1 MKSRHA
7 ETGSES
13 KVGGRDR
20 SALRETPAGLSAL
33 RGCCGLTTSRWR
45 ATRAT
50 ALAAC
55 LFALAGQAPAGPRG
69 AQVVSGDVGIQQNGL
84 QTTIT
89 ASDGAI
95 IRFQSFDIASN
106 EAVQFVQP
114 GASARV
120 LSRIDSGV
128 PTQIDGQ
135 LSANGIVYLVNPAG
149 VMFGA
154 GSVVDVAGLVASSA
168 DITDLDFSMGI
179 DRFAAAGGDI
189 ENHGSILATNATLL
203 GRHVRNYG
211 SIRADGG
218 IVTLASGDS
227 FLLGEVGGDIMV
239 RVDGRAL
246 VGAGAEA
253 GGGST
258 APNLSADAGVLNA
271 GDIYADG
278 GRPLLV
284 SGDLYAL
291 GVHNVG
297 RILSRGG
304 GTTLAAADGAVV
316 NAGEIDASAPTTG
329 SLGQLSSGWVVVD
342 GPTVV
347 QSGTVRADGGGSVEL
362 NGRDG
367 VYLTD
372 GSLTSASGVASQSA
386 GGSIEVASGGRTA
399 VESGARLDASGGF
412 ASDGGSIL
420 VSGDTLGYAG
430 SARVGAGPGGSV
442 GGLELAS
449 SSMIVGEGFAPL
461 PRDAGVLTLDADGS
475 GVSSGDVVAGGAL
488 ADLGGDLTLSG
499 AESLSV
505 SSPIVVTGSQVTLSS
520 GGAVTL
526 GAPIEGSTGLHVRS
540 GGDFSTPGLAD
551 ASMEVDGPLT
561 VVSGGG
567 VSLTAPQLII
577 DEGTSI
583 QALDAIEIDGSRN
596 ANGNDLVLRS
606 SGSITLEDDAVLQN
620 ADNLW
625 IEADADVFNAVS
637 NPDGTLFVDDPGLV
651 TPANPQNVLFDPGS
665 GPLDLSLL
673 TVQDGAGGVYLQNG
687 SRLGAVGQPI
697 DGSVLIAGSNRQVG
711 GGTEP
716 QDVFSVRIDSDAGF
730 GGQTFQFDGDL
741 NLVAKDTGGGVQQQI
756 VFESD
761 GRTLGSTGGVLFVDG
776 SLLNPLSGALTLT
789 GVAPTL
795 EGEPIGP
802 GITVTGDVLS
812 EEGFAG
818 QGDLTFQS
826 IAVVG
831 GRASARGAIQG
842 DESLT
847 ISGGVGTPGASP
859 GDPPEIVPQS
869 VSSDGLLTLG
879 GDIFVGGNVTGES
892 GVVLNGPADIGG
904 DLFAVSGGIDINGVG
919 LTTRVGGQVSTQN
932 EDAGSEFIDSEQFLT
947 LDFVNEEARLAP
959 GDIMSA
965 GPVTLSGASTTG
977 SIISTG
983 SSVTTNG
990 EITVGG
996 NVEALNSV
1004 TINDA
1009 ADITGN
1015 VIATNGN
1022 VTFDSLDDTTVFNSS
1037 VDGSVTAGQNFATEH
1052 NTTIGGDV
1060 TAALRARFLS
1070 PGTGSSVAGTTGI
1083 TSGTTADPVGVEVRD
1098 IFSEQALTVAN
1109 GGLISGSFIQ
1119 LNGAGLSTTVGG
1131 LIDANGAIA
1140 TGPNTGLALR
1150 SEHSLNLTGGEVQA
1164 NPIAGESEANILV
1177 SIDAAGDVF
1186 LINGRAADA
1195 IRGSIVATGGV
1206 QLGNNPTQDIFRFDG
1221 PLFDV
1226 GLAPDNTAAQD
1237 QYVIAGGTV
1246 ELNGDVRKVD
1256 GDRFTLRS
1264 LAPAAGTPLITVAG
1278 RLRAYDED
1286 GIDGGPFGRTI
1297 VIQTANATDPVL
1309 ISGILETANDLVIQG
1324 SPVIN
1329 AERMSAGRDL
1339 FLGTNAGLSEI
1350 VFSRA
1355 DGNGRQ
1361 EMQAGR
1367 AEGMMAFGSIRLRG
1381 SAIKAT
1387 NGDLVMD
1394 ASRGTR
1400 TEAQS
1405 TLMVGPAMVGDPVP
1419 SGNLV
1424 IEGPSLITQGA
1435 SSALLDVRL
1444 LGNADIAG
1452 DIVAGRSVTLGLDTS
1467 DAVTFTTAGN
1477 QIVDAAL
1484 NITAPAT
1491 LTKSTAGDLEFEAGG
1506 LASLSN
1512 DITVDMLG
1520 GDLIVD
1526 GSANL
1531 GGDLLS
1537 ANGIINLGSDAATQ
1551 TITFSGA
1558 GKGAGAQTV
1567 NAGGGAVTITA
1578 NGVRASNGAAP
1589 ADPDGDLTFLSPLT
1603 LFRNLEGDGSAEQD
1617 SVLTFNQNVTLADSG
1632 AAFDDR
1638 TIGAGGE
1645 LVFVGAVT
1653 LDYAA
1658 ADEMTDRLTL
1668 NSSLVDI
1675 GSLASL
1681 NLGGVMPE
1689 LAVTGTLRSTGAADL
1704 TIGDISALLVG
1715 GNIESQNSGIDLRT
1729 VPSLFVGGDVLAN
1742 TMAGAGAIQL
1752 GDNNADVISLGVDD
1766 LGGALDFDGNGA
1778 QTIDANGTAVTIVGT
1793 LLKRGGDLTLNSPAT
1808 ISVDLDMGD
1817 AGGLADGNF
1826 VSNGTLGVTGDIG
1839 VLGGSFTANQALTLG
1854 GNAEAN
1860 NGFTVNNTFNLTN
1873 AALQTVTSSAGP
1885 IDINTSLTKAAGPLT
1900 LAAGGANTVDVSGTT
1915 TVSNGDLVVNSA
1927 GVFNQTVSVPM
1938 GALSIDGAST
1948 FGGDVFVRD
1957 TATLGLP
1964 GGAVEDT
1971 VFSGVGNQELEA
1983 ANVLAGGSIT
1993 KTTAGNFLL
2002 DSSGNLRG
2010 SLLGNGGDLT
2020 ITGPLAAGGSVTS
2033 SGAMNTVAVTA
2044 NGGDIMSGGA
2054 MTLGGTALASGNII
2068 AGSTLNAQQITATA
2082 GDIRSAGDMTLNGP
2096 ASAGADIRST
2106 GGTLMALSTTNAG
2119 SDIASGGAMT
2129 LTGAA
2134 VAGESV
2140 TSGASIVAQNS
2151 VNAGTDISGG
2161 TTVAL
2166 NGPAVA
2172 GQNIRAL
2179 GGTLTTQQVT
2189 ATAGEIRSTGLM
2201 TLNGAAVAG
2210 TDIRSTSGALLA
2222 QNTTSAGGD
2231 ILAAQD
2237 VTLNGAAAA
2246 TGSVRSLGGTLTTQQ
2261 VTATNGDISSLGL
2274 MTLNGPASAGADV
2287 RSSEGSINAL
2297 STVTAG
2303 DAIEALNAGQTVTI
2317 AGATNAGGNVAGDA
2331 GVTLSDAATIGGN
2344 LIATNGPV
2352 LLDATGV
2359 NSTVTGSILSE
2370 GANGTITAAHRVRVD
2385 NGDALATGDVAFDDG
2400 VDFTTNQMGG
2410 RLSSATS
2417 DVRLGGE
2424 SFITNGLNAGRDAI
2438 LDAQVTSFGGLTI
2451 GRDLV
2456 SQADLQVAGD
2466 TSIGRDATVNGLINS
2481 FDGLTT
2487 IAGNLTNVPEPAGSP
2502 DPRFLDFGEFT
2513 TIGGD
2518 VEAFGLLNA
2527 DKALTVDGSVNL
2539 TGPMGVGGNLIV
2551 DGADGLT
2558 VTQGLRLGGDLDT
2571 PRASLGSA
2579 TLVGAR
2585 DQSLNVASG
2594 PLTISGQLVK
2604 EAAGDLTLNVPLGA
2618 EFGGD
2623 VRVQV
2628 GSFTSNT
2635 PVTFGPGVTRVLTRQ
2650 APGESGDQTYAAG
2663 ANFRGN
2669 TVLESE
2675 DGTIT
2680 LNGLTAAEVAPLGD
2694 RTSLTIQ
2701 APTAVINGLVRAGNL
2716 TVNSSLANLNSGAIA
2731 TTQNQTYAGAVG
2743 VGADTE
2749 LTSTEGGAIAFG
2761 GEVTGSNSLTV
2772 NTAGATSFGG
2782 LVTVGSLITD
2792 VAGSGIGGA
2801 GTGVTSFARDVTA
2814 TSGNLILNDPASV
2827 SRTAV
2832 DGDRAFQLATTSNGS
2847 LVVGDGLSA
2856 ADFDVSMRSG
2866 GALALGG
2873 TVVGRTLT
2881 ATGATFL
2888 TQTGTT
2894 SATSGMIL
2902 SAGSLVD
2909 LDGAVNSFGGVVVD
2923 GPQIRL
2929 EADLTAGKLAFNGPI
2944 TLTNDTDGVTTFN
2957 DTSGLLEINQPV
2969 NGPGGLIATSGGNIV
2984 LRENVGASQPVA
2996 FLTLLT
3002 PQVDPVSGE
3011 MFNAITGELI
3021 LDPQTQLP
3029 TVAVNGVT
3037 RLELD
3042 TIRSA
3047 GPVTF
3052 NTQARTESP
3061 RSATI
3066 YAAPDTISQAST
3078 SAYTLLIEASEF
3090 NMAPGEKLTVLGDL
3104 NVNAGSARISDI
3116 VTLGTM
3122 NITAPSGIT
3131 LLPRPAGT
3139 LLAPTLIEAAL
3150 ADADDG
3156 VDYVTGEDFVFSG
3169 GVAGSGRFGSVNAS
3183 GDATGALRRQITQDF
3198 GAAVTLD
3205 LLLPE
3210 AVFDASG
3217 ALRTDAA
3224 TQEFLADPARLAVLD
3239 LQSDGP
3245 TVADVSTSFAG
3256 ALPDFVAIQEVEGEV
3271 ALTLTELE
3279 ALRQLSV
3286 EARTVLADQARLN
3299 VESGVSL
3306 FDDSD
3311 ARLISPP
3318 PVTVD
3323 RLLND
3328 RVRGVLRDFETIPQF
3343 GSESDEPSG
3352 SVTAAV
3358 TSIRAFQ
3365 DELGELWIDYAEQ
3378 VPEASR
3384 SSADFRRYLSE
3395 SGHERVIVF
3404 TEVLND
3410 RVQRIR
3416 TLGVTDREFRASR
3429 TDILTLGKPRV
3440 MDDEIYF
3447 GLFDLSAE
3455 GLAPGETPI
3464 EDLPLTPIDEEAPA
3478 PADRVPEAEGLGA
3491 PPLAD

>member
-246 VGAGAEA
+246 VGAGAETGT
-253 GGGST
+253 GGT
-258 APNLSADAGVLNA
+258 APDLSADAGVLNA

-329 SLGQLSSGWVVVD
+329 SLGQASPGQLSSGWVVVD

-430 SARVGAGPGGSV
+430 SARVGAGPGGSA

-461 PRDAGVLTLDADGS
+461 PREAGVLTLDADGS
-475 GVSSGDVVAGGAL
+475 GDVSSGDVVAGGAL

-526 GAPIEGSTGLHVRS
+526 GAPVEGSTGLRVRS
-540 GGDFSTPGLAD
+540 GGLFSTPG
-551 ASMEVDGPLT
+551 MEDQTLEIDGPLT
-561 VVSGGG
+561 VVSSGG
-567 VSLTAPQLII
+567 VSLSPQLLI
-577 DEGTSI
+577 DESVSI
-583 QALDAIEIDGSRN
+583 QTVGDIELLNAADDIDAGGD
-596 ANGNDLVLRS
+596 DVVLRAT
-606 SGSITLEDDAVLQN
+606 GDITLGAAAGAGVALEN
-620 ADNLW
+620 IDNLW
-625 IEADADVFNAVS
+625 IEADADVFDAGT
-637 NPDGTLFVDDPGLV
+637 NPDGTIFVDNVEDVGGE
-651 TPANPQNVLFDPGS
+651 NVLFVPTN
-665 GPLDLSLL
+665 LDLL
-673 TVQDGAGGVYLQNG
+673 TTDDGVGGVYLRNNANFG
-687 SRLGAVGQPI
+687 TGPDAVTGTVLFAGASR
-697 DGSVLIAGSNRQVG
+697 
-711 GGTEP
+711 E
-716 QDVFSVRIDSDAGF
+716 IDSRQFAVRVDPTAGF
-730 GGQTFQFDGDL
+730 GGSPFQFSSDV
-741 NLVAKDTGGGVQQQI
+741 NLVAKTPGVRGI
-756 VFESD
+756 EFHASNA
-761 GRTLGSTGGVLFVDG
+761 RTLGTTGGALFVDG
-776 SLLNPLSGALTLT
+776 DLLNPVSGRLTLA
-789 GVAPTL
+789 GVEPTL

-802 GITVTGDVLS
+802 GIEVTGDVLS
-812 EEGFAG
+812 NLGFAAVG
-818 QGDLTFQS
+818 GVVFQAD
-826 IAVVG
+826 AVVG
-831 GRASARGAIQG
+831 GRVSTQSIIQG
-842 DESLT
+842 DGGLT
-847 ISGGVGTPGASP
+847 INGGVGTPGLTPDA
-859 GDPPEIVPQS
+859 DPLFTPTT

-904 DLFAVSGGIDINGVG
+904 DLFAVSGGIDINGIG

-947 LDFVNEEARLAP
+947 LDFVDEDARLAP

-996 NVEALNSV
+996 DVEALNSV

-1052 NTTIGGDV
+1052 NTTVGGDV

-1186 LINGRAADA
+1186 LINGLAADA

-1381 SAIKAT
+1381 SAIKTT

-1444 LGNADIAG
+1444 LGDAEIAG

-1537 ANGIINLGSDAATQ
+1537 ANGVINLGSDAATQ

-1558 GKGAGAQTV
+1558 GEGVGAQTV

-1603 LFRNLEGDGSAEQD
+1603 LFRNLEGDAPGTQD

-1742 TMAGAGAIQL
+1742 TLAGAGAIQL

-1778 QTIDANGTAVTIVGT
+1778 QTIDANGAAVTIVGT

-2020 ITGPLAAGGSVTS
+2020 ITGPLVSGGSVTS

-2201 TLNGAAVAG
+2201 TLNGDAVAG
-2210 TDIRSTSGALLA
+2210 TDIRSTSGALVA
-2222 QNTTSAGGD
+2222 QSTTSAGGD

-2274 MTLNGPASAGADV
+2274 MTLNGPASAGGDV

-2359 NSTVTGSILSE
+2359 NSTVTGSILSQ

-2410 RLSSATS
+2410 RLSSADG
-2417 DVRLGGE
+2417 DVRLGGQ
-2424 SFITNGLNAGRDAI
+2424 SFITNGLNAGRDAV
-2438 LDAQVTSFGGLTI
+2438 LDAQVTAFGGLTT

-2456 SQADLQVAGD
+2456 SQADIQVAGD
-2466 TSIGRDATVNGLINS
+2466 TIIGRDATVNGLINS
-2481 FDGLTT
+2481 FDGLTA
-2487 IAGNLTNVPEPAGSP
+2487 IAGNLTNMPEPAGSP
-2502 DPRFLDFGEFT
+2502 DPRSLMFGEFT

-2594 PLTISGQLVK
+2594 PLTVSGQLFK

-2618 EFGGD
+2618 ELGGD

-2635 PVTFGPGVTRVLTRQ
+2635 PITFGPDVTRVLTRQ
-2650 APGESGDQTYAAG
+2650 APGASGDQTYAAG

-2716 TVNSSLANLNSGAIA
+2716 TVNSSLTNLNSGAIA

-2761 GEVTGSNSLTV
+2761 GDVTGSNSLTV
-2772 NTAGATSFGG
+2772 NTAGATSFAGP
-2782 LVTVGSLITD
+2782 VTVGSLITD
-2792 VAGSGIGGA
+2792 AAGSGIGGA

-2856 ADFDVSMRSG
+2856 ADFDVAMRSG

-2881 ATGATFL
+2881 ATGASFL

-2902 SAGSLVD
+2902 RAPLVD
-2909 LDGAVNSFGGVVVD
+2909 LDGAVNSFGGIVLD
-2923 GPQIRL
+2923 GSQIRL
-2929 EADLTAGKLAFNGPI
+2929 EADLSAGKLAFNGPV
-2944 TLTNDTDGVTTFN
+2944 TLTNDTDGVTTLN

-3042 TIRSA
+3042 TIRSN

-3455 GLAPGETPI
+3455 GLAPGEEPI
-3464 EDLPLTPIDEEAPA
+3464 EDLPLTPIDEESPV